1 MSMINKEF
9 STKEMEQ
16 SKINGDWE
24 KLESISIIYKEY
36 H

>member
-9 STKEMEQ
+9 STKESL